1 MDIILC
7 AYSLGYSSVSLDR
20 YNTTNPV

>member
-7 AYSLGYSSVSLDR
+7 TYSLGYSSVSLDR
-20 YNTTNPV
+20 YNTSNPV